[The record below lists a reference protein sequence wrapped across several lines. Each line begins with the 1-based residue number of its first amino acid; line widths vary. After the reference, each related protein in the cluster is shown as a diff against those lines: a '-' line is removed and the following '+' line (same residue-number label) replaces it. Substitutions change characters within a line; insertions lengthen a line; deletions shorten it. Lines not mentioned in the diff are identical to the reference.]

1 MDCSKW
7 TLLWYSVFTITPIQH
22 CARACKFLGASVN
35 ISKQS
40 IIDVDRGDF
49 DLNTAGM
56 TLYIPSLSGHRT
68 RKPICLYKESINF
81 QKKDIIVALD
91 RQAVCARRL
100 KDGLC
105 RSLTSV
111 INNWSMGNIVTLLLV
126 TIKEDTNENKHM
138 VHFHPVV
145 FWHLISSFATEA
157 ADITS
162 WYCSSRWRR
171 RNAALRSCWTRCSSN
186 NNDSWL
192 VDVASDADMAW
203 VSVSSCGWALGTV
216 AFLKRFAAV
225 WFMIN
230 LAGHLVR

>member
-1 MDCSKW
+1 MLIVEILIW
-7 TLLWYSVFTITPIQH
+7 TLLEW
-22 CARACKFLGASVN
+22 
-35 ISKQS
+35 
-40 IIDVDRGDF
+40 
-49 DLNTAGM
+49 
-56 TLYIPSLSGHRT
+56 LYIFLPCLAIALENQYVCTKSLST
-68 RKPICLYKESINF
+68 SRKK
-81 QKKDIIVALD
+81 KKDITVALD
-91 RQAVCARRL
+91 RRAVCARRL

-111 INNWSMGNIVTLLLV
+111 TNNWSMGNIVTLLLI
-126 TIKEDTNENKHM
+126 TIKEDTNENKHINV
-138 VHFHPVV
+138 VHFNPVV

-162 WYCSSRWRR
+162 GYCSSWWRR

-203 VSVSSCGWALGTV
+203 VSVISCGWALGTV

-225 WFMIN
+225 DVYGCRRRF
-230 LAGHLVR
+230 LARWYLDRILVNFRGEVAGLCGNTDGT